1 MKVLKY
7 LTIIFF
13 VFMKGNSME
22 FEDLEPQKGQ
32 PRPKDLTSWN
42 IEELEQYIANMKF
55 EITRVET
62 VIENKKRVS
71 KDAGSLFK
79 K

>member
-1 MKVLKY
+1 
-7 LTIIFF
+7 
-13 VFMKGNSME
+13 ME
-22 FEDLEPQKGQ
+22 FEDLEPQKGKLK
-32 PRPKDLTSWN
+32 PKDLTNWN

-62 VIENKKRVS
+62 AIENKKRVS

>member
-1 MKVLKY
+1 
-7 LTIIFF
+7 
-13 VFMKGNSME
+13 ME

-32 PRPKDLTSWN
+32 RRPKDLTSWN
-42 IEELEQYIANMKF
+42 IEELEQYIANMKL
-55 EITRVET
+55 EIARVET
-62 VIENKKRVS
+62 VIKNKSRVS

>member
-1 MKVLKY
+1 MKALQY
-7 LTIIFF
+7 LTIIFL
-13 VFMKGNSME
+13 FMKGNSME